1 MMQSPEAQYQLAL
14 KMPMDRLIGILQ
26 GRPDA
31 VVGQPIAM
39 MALKALKEQKT
50 AFQGQQAQAQLQQ
63 PNVKDQLL
71 AEDQG
76 IATYPADNMGG
87 FEESGIVGYADG
99 GDVRKFSPGG
109 DVARSYTGGASWF
122 LDLPRTIRD
131 PSTTHYREIPNPMY
145 ERLGE
150 GRFPTRQAA
159 MDAYN
164 AVREGNVGVGP
175 VSAFDRA
182 YPSIP
187 RPVSPPPASGYA
199 GYAPPAPQQT
209 TKPGLKQTA
218 APTSA
223 LIPDP
228 NFITQLDAPPAQPQE
243 TVMDRED
250 AGLGALARAQEQA
263 QTPQANLE
271 TYEDVLRKSQVAGAD
286 YRTQITDLVK
296 QMTASPEEKAKERE
310 TRLGTGL
317 LSIASDLLE
326 PGQTSSGAR
335 GKAFKT
341 IAGLASQYSKE
352 DKADKRAN
360 IGFELS
366 TRMGIAQLEQGDRK
380 NATDLFNHAQTLLV
394 QQADMAGKRAMHLSE
409 MNAKERGFSIEET
422 KIRNEKAYHD
432 AYIDVLRDGNK
443 IKERLGV
450 RGIAAEETRAAAVE
464 QRERAAN
471 LRTYVDAIK
480 AELAGTPTAARRK
493 ALQEQLDG
501 LTRSIGSELGI
512 AGATPRPIQIP
523 DTAGGRGAKIHDLE

>member
-87 FEESGIVGYADG
+87 FEESGIVGYAG
-99 GDVRKFSPGG
+99 GGGVQHFFGEGQVRG
-109 DVARSYTGGASWF
+109 SYDYSDYYTPIRGSQKTKEAF
-122 LDLPRTIRD
+122 REPEQTRD
-131 PSTTHYREIPNPMY
+131 PLDFIRGIAPTLLGGTREVREQEAREREIDRLYGPN
-145 ERLGE
+145 
-150 GRFPTRQAA
+150 QQ
-159 MDAYN
+159 N
-164 AVREGNVGVGP
+164 
-175 VSAFDRA
+175 SQ
-182 YPSIP
+182 
-187 RPVSPPPASGYA
+187 PPAASGYA
-199 GYAPPAPQQT
+199 GYAPAPKAAPRLRSQADPGPRVTTNQQNYQPSAFPPAAGYGAALAGPQQEQRVE
-209 TKPGLKQTA
+209 PSRAGIEA
-218 APTSA
+218 A
-223 LIPDP
+223 L
-228 NFITQLDAPPAQPQE
+228 PPAQ
-243 TVMDRED
+243 
-250 AGLGALARAQEQA
+250 
-263 QTPQANLE
+263 QTDL
-271 TYEDVLRKSQVAGAD
+271 TSYEDMLRKSQAVTPD
-286 YRTQITDLVK
+286 YKTQITDLVK
-296 QMTASPEEKAKERE
+296 QMTASPAEKDRERE
-310 TRLGTGL
+310 SRLGTGL